1 MIRILLCAERRSDV
15 AITAGFLRQVSAA
28 YEVEW
33 AHSFADAVARSMTDE
48 HQLLLVDASLGMG
61 RGLELLHQH
70 IEGGSRTPVILL
82 VPPRDPT
89 IEAVALR
96 AGAADVLVRDE
107 IDPRSLERAVRH
119 AIARARMGHPY
130 GWRPGATLVHDL
142 DVACDRVELAIQRA
156 RRTKLG
162 SAVLAVSYDMPASA
176 RRTAERVGAA
186 FFATLHERIKL
197 CLGLDDDVLRIG
209 DHEFLAVAGGLP
221 GTRAAAECGGK
232 ILSALSEPIDVASQ
246 QVRLA
251 GQVGVA
257 SFPDHGSTA
266 QILVTHAREAMHSAR
281 AGERSQLR
289 MHQAPRSRPDRRG
302 DVRRLVGGAI
312 DRAEVLMHY
321 QPQIHTDDG
330 SLVGVEA
337 LMRWTSPELGS
348 VSPAEFI
355 PIIEELGLIEVFG
368 EWALH
373 ESCRQGKRWL
383 DAGAPIRVGVNV
395 SAQQFARNDLGA
407 TVRGALQASGL
418 PPELLELEITEGLLL
433 ENTTDTRRVLQ
444 SLRGEGVLVA
454 VDDFGTGYA
463 SLSYVKRFPM
473 DVIKIDREF
482 VRNLPLDTE
491 NVAITSSIVALAQS
505 LGLGVIAEGVE
516 NEAEEEFLRDLR
528 CPVVQGYLHARPM
541 TAEAL
546 DEWRAAR
553 PESSPRPTSYSDRAL
568 P

>member
-1 MIRILLCAERRSDV
+1 V

-33 AHSFADAVARSMTDE
+33 AHSFADAVARSTTDA
-48 HQLLLVDASLGMG
+48 HHLLLVDASLGMG

-70 IEGGSRTPVILL
+70 IEGGSHTPVILL
-82 VPPRDPT
+82 VPPNDPT

-107 IDPRSLERAVRH
+107 IEPTGFERAVRH
-119 AIARARMGHPY
+119 AIARSRMGHPY
-130 GWRPGATLVHDL
+130 GWRPGATLVHSMES
-142 DVACDRVELAIQRA
+142 ACDRVELAILRA

-176 RRTAERVGAA
+176 RRSAERIGAA
-186 FFATLHERIKL
+186 FFGTLHERIKL
-197 CLGLDDDVLRIG
+197 CLGPDDDVLRIG
-209 DHEFLAVAGGLP
+209 DHEFLAVANGLP

-232 ILSALSEPIDVASQ
+232 ILSALSEPIDVANE

-266 QILVTHAREAMHSAR
+266 QILAAHAREAMHSAR

-289 MHQAPRSRPDRRG
+289 MHQAPRSRPDRRA
-302 DVRRLVGGAI
+302 DIRRLIRGAI
-312 DRAEVLMHY
+312 DRDEVSLHY
-321 QPQIHTDDG
+321 QPQIHIDDG
-330 SLVGVEA
+330 RLVGVEA
-337 LMRWTSPELGS
+337 LMRWTSPELGGVPPS
-348 VSPAEFI
+348 EFI
-355 PIIEELGLIEVFG
+355 PIIEELGLIEAFG
-368 EWALH
+368 EWALR
-373 ESCRQGKRWL
+373 EGCREGKRWL
-383 DAGAPIRVGVNV
+383 DAKAPIRVGVNV
-395 SAQQFARNDLGA
+395 SAQQFAQKDLGA
-407 TVRGALQASGL
+407 TVRAVLRDTGF
-418 PPELLELEITEGLLL
+418 PPDLLELEITEGLLL
-433 ENTTDTRRVLQ
+433 ENTTDTRGIL
-444 SLRGEGVLVA
+444 SDLRSEGVLVA

-516 NEAEEEFLRDLR
+516 TEAEEEFLRDLR
-528 CPVVQGYLHARPM
+528 CPVIQGYLHARPM
-541 TAEAL
+541 PATEL
-546 DEWRAAR
+546 DEWRAN
-553 PESSPRPTSYSDRAL
+553 RPTPGPRDLSDTGRVFS
-568 P
+568 